1 VTETEVVVEDDIK
14 PHTALLE
21 ARDLVKSYGPVRAV
35 RSVSM
40 AARVGEVVG
49 LVGENGAGKSTLLN
63 MLSGTVQ
70 PDSGSILYKGEEIT
84 LSSYRGAT
92 DKGVFRIFQ
101 HQALVPNVS
110 VAANVFLAQEDKFT
124 RFGMLDTRRM
134 VRLTQEIFDELSVK
148 LSPSAELGS
157 LTFAQR
163 QVVEIV
169 RSLAQAR
176 LLGIEHPVILYD
188 EPTSAL
194 SREQIEFF
202 FEFVHSIKDRAAQVF
217 VSHRLEEIIELCDTM
232 VVLKDG
238 QVVSVQDDPHALTE
252 KQIHELMVGRE
263 TEAYNRLHHVDRT
276 QTPRLSLSGFSGPG
290 FHDIDLEVMPGEVL
304 GVAGVVGSGK
314 SELGRAIFE
323 LGGSAHGVL
332 QIDGATPKRTGSRH
346 GIRASIGYVPTERH
360 KEGIIL
366 GMSVAQNLSLPEV
379 GAAISPPVISRS
391 KEVADSKT
399 AIKELNIRTPSHD
412 TTIGNLSGGNQQ
424 KVLLARWTALK
435 SRLLVLD
442 NPTNGVDVGAKA
454 EIYRIVEGLTEQ
466 GVSVVLISDDL
477 PEIMALADRI
487 IVMKD
492 GAVKTSVDVDPDN
505 PPSEVEL
512 VAAMV

>member
-1 VTETEVVVEDDIK
+1 MSDTVGT
-14 PHTALLE
+14 HTALLE
-21 ARDLVKSYGPVRAV
+21 ARDLVKSFGPVRAV
-35 RSVSM
+35 RSVSLS
-40 AARVGEVVG
+40 ARVGEVVG

-63 MLSGTVQ
+63 MLSGTLA
-70 PDSGSILYKGEEIT
+70 PDEGEMLYQGKNVSFT
-84 LSSYRGAT
+84 SYRNAT
-92 DKGVFRIFQ
+92 ENGVFRIFQ
-101 HQALVPNVS
+101 HQALVPNLS

-124 RFGMLDTRRM
+124 RFGIIDSKRM
-134 VRLTQEIFDELSVK
+134 ERLTSEIFDELDIG
-148 LSPSAELGS
+148 LSPTTELGE
-157 LTFAQR
+157 LKFAQR
-163 QVVEIV
+163 QIVEIV

-202 FEFVHSIKDRAAQVF
+202 FGFVNSIKSRAAQVF
-217 VSHRLEEIIELCDTM
+217 VSHRLDEIIELCDSM

-263 TEAYNRLHHVDRT
+263 TQAYNRFHHVDRT
-276 QTPRLSLSGFSGPG
+276 QTPRLSLAGFSGPG
-290 FHDIDLEVMPGEVL
+290 FYDIDLEVMPGEVL

-323 LGGSAHGVL
+323 LGESATGSIE
-332 QIDGATPKRTGSRH
+332 IDGTEPARTGARR
-346 GIRASIGYVPTERH
+346 GIRASVGYVPTERH

-366 GMSVAQNLSLPEV
+366 GMSVAHNLSLPEV
-379 GAAISPPVISRS
+379 GAAITPPIVSRR
-391 KEVADSKT
+391 KEVADSKA
-399 AIKELNIRTPSHD
+399 AITELNIKTPSHD
-412 TTIGNLSGGNQQ
+412 TIVGNLSGGNQQ
-424 KVLLARWTALK
+424 KVLIARWTTLN

-466 GVSVVLISDDL
+466 GVSVLLISDDL
-477 PEIMALADRI
+477 PEILALADR
-487 IVMKD
+487 VVVLKD
-492 GAVKTSVDVDPDN
+492 GRVKSRIEVDPER
-505 PPSEVEL
+505 PPTEVEI